1 MKNKDQNDMTIP
13 DIGISVIIPVYNHE
27 QMAAEVVS
35 RAMQHGY
42 PVFVVDDGSTDGSLL
57 KLRNIPG
64 IHLLQHGK
72 NRGKGAALVTGL
84 QAALK
89 SADWA
94 VTLDADGQHNPD
106 DLAALVQAIP
116 NDSRPIILGMR
127 QGMNNRN
134 VPWTSRFGREFSNF
148 WVWASG
154 GQWLRDSQSGFRIYP
169 LPETLNLGVRSER
182 FQFEVEVLAR
192 AGWNRIPVIE
202 VPVGVVY
209 EKPGKRKSH
218 FRPFVDFLRNSHVFT
233 RLILTRIFV
242 RPWKRKEKQSAS
254 SWKK

>member
-1 MKNKDQNDMTIP
+1 MTVSDREIA
-13 DIGISVIIPVYNHE
+13 VVIPVYNHD
-27 QMAAEVVS
+27 QMAAEVAG

-42 PVFVVDDGSTDGSLL
+42 PVFVVDDGSTDESLS
-57 KLRNIPG
+57 KLRKIPG
-64 IHLLQHGK
+64 IHLLQHEK
-72 NRGKGAALVTGL
+72 NRGKGAALVTGF
-84 QAALK
+84 QAAK
-89 SADWA
+89 TVADWA
-94 VTLDADGQHNPD
+94 VTMDADGQHNPD
-106 DLAALVQAIP
+106 DLTALVKAIP
-116 NDSRPIILGMR
+116 KDARPIMIGMRLGMD
-127 QGMNNRN
+127 NRN

-169 LPETLNLGVRSER
+169 LPETLNLGARSER

-242 RPWKRKEKQSAS
+242 RPWKRKTKQSAS
-254 SWKK
+254 S